1 MPQHAT
7 LYQKDVPVEYRDF
20 YLRLAA
26 CLIASHILVVYGE
39 TRSTFEMMLMP
50 EYYYAVGG
58 STVIALILFTIMRGI
73 NIKLDRKFGWRD
85 KTVERVGMQFFWG
98 LAVPS
103 VVAFLL
109 AAAYFFFR
117 GANILQTSYLRYDF
131 QVVLMQLLLINLY
144 YIAYYF
150 YQQWT
155 HAEKTISQL
164 ALLRHEPAA
173 SHKETFM
180 VSKGSGNLL
189 LPLDTIAYFYR
200 NGDNNYVRTIN
211 AEDYFVNTS
220 LDEIQQQLPEDRFF
234 RANRQI
240 LTHRQAVKGYDLME
254 YGKLEA
260 KFSPAL
266 SIDTVISQKR
276 AKEFKQW
283 VDSK

>member
-1 MPQHAT
+1 MLQQAA
-7 LYQKDVPVEYRDF
+7 LYQKDVRVEYRDI

-39 TRSTFEMMLMP
+39 TKSTFEMMLMP

-58 STVIALILFTIMRGI
+58 STVIALILFTIMRAI
-73 NIKLDRKFGWRD
+73 NIKLDKKFGWKD
-85 KTVERVGMQFFWG
+85 KTVQRLGMQVFWG
-98 LAVPS
+98 LVVPAI
-103 VVAFLL
+103 VAFLL
-109 AAAYFFFR
+109 AAAYFYFR

-144 YIAYYF
+144 YVAYYF

-155 HAEKTISQL
+155 HAEKTISKL
-164 ALLRHEPAA
+164 ALLHNEPAT
-173 SHKETFM
+173 SHKETFL

-200 NGDNNYVRTIN
+200 NGDNNFVRTIN

-220 LDEIQQQLPEDRFF
+220 LDDIQQQLPEDRFF

-260 KFSPAL
+260 KLYPAL

-283 VDSK
+283 VDMN